1 MKLPPLVHN
10 RLSYGGAALALLAL
24 AAIVFLFI
32 VNTLAG
38 GAAPYAGLVIF
49 LLLPAVLLFGL
60 LLIPLG
66 MLLERR
72 RFRRTGAYSIPRF
85 PVIDLND
92 PRQRAAAAIF
102 AVGSVVLLF
111 LSVFG
116 SFQAYEATESVAFCG
131 STCHVMEPERVAHQR
146 SPHARVRCVE
156 CHVGPGAE
164 WYLKSKVSG
173 LNQVYGVLT
182 DTYPRPIP
190 VPVHDLRPARETCEH
205 CHWPGQHADVQRLK
219 RRVAFLP
226 DEQNTRWEIHLLVDV
241 GGADGPG
248 GKGIHWHLNPD
259 NRVEYIAADEA
270 RQTIPWV
277 RVTDARTGA
286 VTEYQSTDAPLSAE
300 QIAAGPVRM
309 MDCLDCH
316 NRPSHQFAPPDA
328 AVDQAL
334 LSGAVPRTLPA
345 VARVGTELLAADY
358 DSVDAA
364 RSAIDQGLRAFYAE
378 HHPQLVEPP
387 AAELGAASNALQDA
401 YEANNFPAMKA
412 NWAAYPDNAGH
423 FRFPGCLRCHDG
435 LHENAAGE
443 SISSECTTCHTI
455 TAQGPADALTRS
467 DDPAGL
473 EFQHPPIADLEDAWE
488 DTPCTDCH
496 SPET

>member
-10 RLSYGGAALALLAL
+10 RLSYAGAAIAALAL

-49 LLLPAVLLFGL
+49 ILLPAVLLFGL

-66 MLLERR
+66 MALERR

-85 PVIDLND
+85 PVVDLND

-241 GGADGPG
+241 GGADGPD

-259 NRVEYIAADEA
+259 NRVEYIAADEG
-270 RQTIPWV
+270 RQVIPWV

-286 VTEYQSTDAPLSAE
+286 VTEYHSTDEPLSAE
-300 QIAAGPVRM
+300 QIAAGTVRT

-358 DSVDAA
+358 DSTDAA

-378 HHPQLVEPP
+378 HHPQV
-387 AAELGAASNALQDA
+387 AEQRAGELSAASGALQDA
-401 YEANNFPAMKA
+401 YLANNFPAMRA
-412 NWAAYPDNAGH
+412 NWTAYPDNAGH

-435 LHENAAGE
+435 LHESAAGE
-443 SISSECTTCHTI
+443 SISSQCTTCHRI

-467 DDPAGL
+467 DDPDGL

-496 SPET
+496 APES